1 MNISSRLHSWKRIT
15 TAVQCLEQC
24 LVSKGFAKGL
34 NNLNKSNCEG
44 CERKLFHVGVS
55 RFPRLSLT
63 WDVSLSSAHCSWQF
77 CQQDDNAMTDQS
89 TWVGGRGF
97 VITVIAG
104 VGEPAPLTTPS
115 QVQLRPEGG
124 EQLRLSGLASNAAQL
139 HHGGTGYQH
148 PRPSHRGLDLD
159 KKAVLGQLG
168 HREYWFAERASEHV
182 GSVEE
187 WEDYV
192 GGWLSFKF
200 CRQVGHLMS
209 ILHFL
214 HELLHIEEQNAY
226 FPQFWPLIRSN

>member
-1 MNISSRLHSWKRIT
+1 
-15 TAVQCLEQC
+15 
-24 LVSKGFAKGL
+24 
-34 NNLNKSNCEG
+34 
-44 CERKLFHVGVS
+44 
-55 RFPRLSLT
+55 
-63 WDVSLSSAHCSWQF
+63 
-77 CQQDDNAMTDQS
+77 MTDQS

-104 VGEPAPLTTPS
+104 VGEPALSLTTPS
-115 QVQLRPEGG
+115 QLQPEGG
-124 EQLRLSGLASNAAQL
+124 EQLRLSGLAAMRHSCITAEPVTN
-139 HHGGTGYQH
+139 T
-148 PRPSHRGLDLD
+148 PVRPTRGLDLD

-168 HREYWFAERASEHV
+168 HREYWFAERALEHV

>member
-1 MNISSRLHSWKRIT
+1 MNISSRLHSWKRMT

-24 LVSKGFAKGL
+24 LVSKAFAKGL
-34 NNLNKSNCEG
+34 NNLNKSYCGG

-104 VGEPAPLTTPS
+104 VGEPALSLTTPS

-124 EQLRLSGLASNAAQL
+124 EQLRLSGLDSNAAQL
-139 HHGGTGYQH
+139 HHSRRNRLPTPPSVPPWAGFRQESRTWATWA
-148 PRPSHRGLDLD
+148 PRVLICGEGFGARG
-159 KKAVLGQLG
+159 
-168 HREYWFAERASEHV
+168 
-182 GSVEE
+182 
-187 WEDYV
+187 
-192 GGWLSFKF
+192 
-200 CRQVGHLMS
+200 
-209 ILHFL
+209 
-214 HELLHIEEQNAY
+214 
-226 FPQFWPLIRSN
+226 

>member
-1 MNISSRLHSWKRIT
+1 MAILSARWQRDDRPEYVSGRTRICNHRHRRRGGTRSS
-15 TAVQCLEQC
+15 
-24 LVSKGFAKGL
+24 
-34 NNLNKSNCEG
+34 
-44 CERKLFHVGVS
+44 
-55 RFPRLSLT
+55 
-63 WDVSLSSAHCSWQF
+63 
-77 CQQDDNAMTDQS
+77 
-89 TWVGGRGF
+89 
-97 VITVIAG
+97 
-104 VGEPAPLTTPS
+104 LTTPS

-124 EQLRLSGLASNAAQL
+124 EQLRLSGLGSNAAQL
-139 HHGGTGYQH
+139 HHGRTGYQH
-148 PRPSHRGLDLD
+148 PRPPSHRGLDLD

-187 WEDYV
+187 WEHYV

>member
-1 MNISSRLHSWKRIT
+1 MWEEVVPCRRVSFSEAVSHLRRLIVLCSLLMAILSARWQRDDRPEYVSGRTRICNHRHRRRGGTRSS
-15 TAVQCLEQC
+15 
-24 LVSKGFAKGL
+24 
-34 NNLNKSNCEG
+34 
-44 CERKLFHVGVS
+44 
-55 RFPRLSLT
+55 
-63 WDVSLSSAHCSWQF
+63 
-77 CQQDDNAMTDQS
+77 
-89 TWVGGRGF
+89 
-97 VITVIAG
+97 
-104 VGEPAPLTTPS
+104 LTTPS

-124 EQLRLSGLASNAAQL
+124 EQLRLSGLAAMRHSCIT
-139 HHGGTGYQH
+139 HGGTGYQH
-148 PRPSHRGLDLD
+148 PRPPSHRGLDLD

>member
-1 MNISSRLHSWKRIT
+1 MWEEVVPCRRVSFSEAVSHSRRLIVLCSLLMAILSARWQRDDRPEYVSGRMRICNHRHRRRGGT
-15 TAVQCLEQC
+15 
-24 LVSKGFAKGL
+24 
-34 NNLNKSNCEG
+34 
-44 CERKLFHVGVS
+44 R
-55 RFPRLSLT
+55 
-63 WDVSLSSAHCSWQF
+63 
-77 CQQDDNAMTDQS
+77 S
-89 TWVGGRGF
+89 THNS
-97 VITVIAG
+97 ITG
-104 VGEPAPLTTPS
+104 KAPP
-115 QVQLRPEGG
+115 VQLRPEGG

-139 HHGGTGYQH
+139 HHGRTGYQH

-168 HREYWFAERASEHV
+168 HREYWFAERALEHV